1 MWMFDEAA
9 FRNLDA
15 LMKIVSPS
23 MDEVDMAAYLRQRW
37 SSLGLTVDT
46 DVIGNIHA
54 CVKGSRDVNVA
65 ICAHMDTTAVQI
77 TKILPNGMLQFR
89 KIGLIPH
96 VLLGQRLN
104 IRTAGGIVT
113 GVNGLLLLLLTI
125 YVLRAKTWKRF
136 TLDTNIDSKAVS
148 SDPVLSVGDRGKTV
162 TRLSPMGAV
171 RVGDN
176 VIEVKALEGMIDPGV
191 EVEVVLIEDNKIYV
205 SPVQEIKF

>member
-1 MWMFDEAA
+1 MGFV
-9 FRNLDA
+9 
-15 LMKIVSPS
+15 VSLILIGLVLIFAEILIIPG
-23 MDEVDMAAYLRQRW
+23 VGVAGI
-37 SSLGLTVDT
+37 LGLLSM
-46 DVIGNIHA
+46 G
-54 CVKGSRDVNVA
+54 GSCYYA
-65 ICAHMDTTAVQI
+65 FYEFGSTT
-77 TKILPNGMLQFR
+77 
-89 KIGLIPH
+89 
-96 VLLGQRLN
+96 
-104 IRTAGGIVT
+104 GGIVT
-113 GVNGLLLLLLTI
+113 GVNGLLLLLLSI

-148 SDPVLSVGDRGKTV
+148 SDSVLSVGDRGKTV